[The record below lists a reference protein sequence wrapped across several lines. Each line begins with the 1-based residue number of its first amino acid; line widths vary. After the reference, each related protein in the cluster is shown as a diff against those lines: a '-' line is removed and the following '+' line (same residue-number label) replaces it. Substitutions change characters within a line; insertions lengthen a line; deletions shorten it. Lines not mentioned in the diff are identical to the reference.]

1 MSDKLKKELLAAYE
15 ANLDLIGKIE
25 EFEQRPDMIIS
36 ANAVLYGTAK
46 VLKLVAPAMK
56 LTPWGWLSW
65 VFTLGG
71 ALLEGMSKRKKGD

>member
-36 ANAVLYGTAK
+36 ANAELNGTAE
-46 VLKLVAPAMK
+46 VLKLVEPDME
-56 LTPWGWLSW
+56 LQPW

-71 ALLEGMSKRKKGD
+71 ALLEGMSKHKKGD